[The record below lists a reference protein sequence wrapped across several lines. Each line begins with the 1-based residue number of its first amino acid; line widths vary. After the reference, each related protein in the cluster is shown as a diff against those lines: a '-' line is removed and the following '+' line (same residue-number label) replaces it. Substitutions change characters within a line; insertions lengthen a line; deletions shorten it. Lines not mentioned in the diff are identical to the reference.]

1 MAKSR
6 FHLYMGNIA
15 YKLPQ
20 CICLTKA
27 IHHLGSQD
35 LGSDGLLVFLGVER
49 SRDAIRSSM
58 CARLGDDS
66 SVSADREVGGGT
78 NLLYRSELARYELS

>member
-6 FHLYMGNIA
+6 FHFYMGNIA
-15 YKLPQ
+15 YELPE

-35 LGSDGLLVFLGVER
+35 VGSDGLF
-49 SRDAIRSSM
+49 
-58 CARLGDDS
+58 
-66 SVSADREVGGGT
+66 VGIF
-78 NLLYRSELARYELS
+78 YFRK